1 MPEPYDALHVYYGDL
16 HSHSAIGYG
25 HGSAEDAFHNARL
38 QLDFACLTPHGW
50 WHDIPADEPRLA
62 AVVDYHRQGFA
73 RAAQQWE
80 HLKEMARQNHQDGAF
95 VTFLGYEW
103 HSCRYG
109 DHNIYFKGDEGE
121 IIRAEDMDALRA
133 ALRAYRARGIEAMLV
148 PHHIGYKA
156 GYRGINW
163 AEVKPEFIHLV
174 EIMSMHGASE
184 SEIIPNRYLHTM
196 GPLDWQS
203 SLHYGLAQGHIVGVI
218 GSTDHHS
225 AHPGSY
231 GHGRVAVWATALTRD
246 GIWDALTARRTVA
259 LTGDR
264 IALQFA
270 LNGAPMG
277 ALLPPASERR
287 IEVAVS
293 GGDALD
299 TVEVLHNNRVIHRW
313 TPPIPPAEPA
323 LPGVFKVHLEL
334 GWGERG
340 ENVDW
345 RVDLRVVGGD
355 LLGVEPRLRGHE
367 IVAPQ
372 ADEEASYA
380 FSDWQRVGADGVS
393 LTTRTWGNPTTTT
406 PATQGM
412 CFEVRGG
419 QSTRFVGTI
428 NGRAVDVRLADLLA
442 GPRAHYLGGFL
453 TPVYYFHRAVPLHE
467 ATARFTLTDSAR
479 SDRRDWYYVRVRQQ
493 NGHWAWSS
501 PIWVERS

>member
-1 MPEPYDALHVYYGDL
+1 MPDPYDALHVYYGDL
-16 HSHSAIGYG
+16 HSHSAVGYG

-38 QLDFACLTPHGW
+38 QLDFVCLTPHGW

-62 AVVDYHRQGFA
+62 PLVDYHRQGFA
-73 RAAQQWE
+73 RAARQWE
-80 HLKEMARQNHQDGAF
+80 RVKELVRQNHQDGAF
-95 VTFLGYEW
+95 VTFLGFEW

-109 DHNIYFKGDEGE
+109 DHNVYFKGDEGE
-121 IIRAEDMDALRA
+121 IIRAEDMEALRA
-133 ALRAYRARGIEAMLV
+133 ALRQYRARGIETMLI

-163 AEVKPEFIHLV
+163 AEVKGEFIHLV

-203 SLHYGLAQGHIVGVI
+203 SLHYGLAQGHVVGVV

-246 GIWDALTARRTVA
+246 GIWGALTARRTVA

-277 ALLPPASERR
+277 ALLPPAAERQ

-299 TVEVLHNNRVIHRW
+299 SVEVLHNNRVIHRW
-313 TPPIPPAEPA
+313 TPPVPPAEPA

-345 RVDLRVVGGD
+345 RVDLRVVDGD

-372 ADEEASYA
+372 AGEEDSYA
-380 FSDWQRVGADGVS
+380 FSDWQRVGADGVR
-393 LTTRTWGNPTTTT
+393 LVTRTWGNPTTTT
-406 PATQGM
+406 PATQGL
-412 CFEVRGG
+412 CFEVRTDQG
-419 QSTRFVGTI
+419 TRFVGTI
-428 NGRAVDVRLADLLA
+428 NGQAVDVRLADLLA
-442 GPRAHYLGGFL
+442 GPRATYLGGFL

-467 ATARFTLTDSAR
+467 TTARFALADRVR
-479 SDRRDWYYVRVRQQ
+479 SSQRDWYHVRVRQQ

-501 PIWVERS
+501 PIWVEPS